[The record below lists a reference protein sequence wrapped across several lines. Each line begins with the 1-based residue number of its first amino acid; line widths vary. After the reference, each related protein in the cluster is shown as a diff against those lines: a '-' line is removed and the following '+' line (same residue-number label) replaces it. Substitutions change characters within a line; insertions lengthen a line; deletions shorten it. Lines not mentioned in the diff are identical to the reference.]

1 MTANATALKRGNTA
15 RAKENREHVRRLLAV
30 RQPQFA
36 AALESAVDE
45 LLRGYRTSRGSQER
59 GTR

>member
-1 MTANATALKRGNTA
+1 MTGNATALRKENLSRV
-15 RAKENREHVRRLLAV
+15 KENREYVRHLLAV

-45 LLRGYRTSRGSQER
+45 LLRDNRTIRRSRER
-59 GTR
+59 RTR

>member
-1 MTANATALKRGNTA
+1 MTGNVTALKRGNNA

-45 LLRGYRTSRGSQER
+45 LLRDHLTIRRSRER

>member
-1 MTANATALKRGNTA
+1 MTGNAIDSKRGNTA
-15 RAKENREHVRRLLAV
+15 RAKENSEHVRRLLAV
-30 RQPQFA
+30 RQPRFA

-45 LLRGYRTSRGSQER
+45 LLRGHRTSRGSQER

>member
-1 MTANATALKRGNTA
+1 MQEATMTGDVTALLRENDA
-15 RAKENREHVRRLLAV
+15 RARENRDWVRRLLAI

-45 LLRGYRTSRGSQER
+45 LLRDGLDQR
-59 GTR
+59 